1 MKAGSENLIQK
12 EILQTFWRIRAFL
25 CNDIRLIEANRPV
38 GSLPALLS
46 LEKEACDLSK
56 EIKGEKGQEKKGR
69 KQGGISVA
77 LDLIVYKG
85 EPAVHQ
91 ITLILRSV
99 WTMFSRCGLDR
110 TKTPLPQQDSQN
122 ATMTNESP
130 AHDVL
135 SNNGK
140 PVGVE

>member
-1 MKAGSENLIQK
+1 MKAGSESLIQK
-12 EILQTFWRIRAFL
+12 EILQTFWRIPAFL

-38 GSLPALLS
+38 GSLPAPLS

-85 EPAVHQ
+85 EPAVQ

-99 WTMFSRCGLDR
+99 WTMFLRRGLDR
-110 TKTPLPQQDSQN
+110 TKTPLPQ
-122 ATMTNESP
+122 
-130 AHDVL
+130 
-135 SNNGK
+135 
-140 PVGVE
+140 